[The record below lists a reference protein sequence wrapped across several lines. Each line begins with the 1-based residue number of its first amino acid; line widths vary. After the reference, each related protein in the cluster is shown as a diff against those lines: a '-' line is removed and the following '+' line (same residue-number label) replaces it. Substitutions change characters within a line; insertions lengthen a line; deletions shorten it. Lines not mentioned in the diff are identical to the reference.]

1 LGPAVGTLIH
11 VNVREFSISIFTHGG
26 RRKKEQTMRAILLA
40 CAAALLFTALAQAQ
54 TGTPNG
60 GYVRTPGALW
70 CRHLLLRR
78 DLRTWLIH
86 LATPTSV
93 LHPATQTSTRRR
105 YDNSI
110 TCTATP
116 SRLADKIEKT
126 STPRLFLPPWS
137 VEELDACF
145 PPSRRVPICLN

>member
-1 LGPAVGTLIH
+1 MGDTSGRPA
-11 VNVREFSISIFTHGG
+11 
-26 RRKKEQTMRAILLA
+26 
-40 CAAALLFTALAQAQ
+40 
-54 TGTPNG
+54 
-60 GYVRTPGALW
+60 ALW

-137 VEELDACF
+137 VEELDACLVDRV
-145 PPSRRVPICLN
+145 RRVPLLFFGHFVPVRGKGFAKTGK

>member
-60 GYVRTPGALW
+60 GARAAPVEAMVGPPAGVSLS
-70 CRHLLLRR
+70 LLF
-78 DLRTWLIH
+78 
-86 LATPTSV
+86 A
-93 LHPATQTSTRRR
+93 
-105 YDNSI
+105 
-110 TCTATP
+110 
-116 SRLADKIEKT
+116 
-126 STPRLFLPPWS
+126 
-137 VEELDACF
+137 
-145 PPSRRVPICLN
+145 

>member
-60 GYVRTPGALW
+60 GYIRTPGGFMVPASPSPQGSPYVANPPSYPYV
-70 CRHLLLRR
+70 RPAPGYPNINAPSLRQQYY
-78 DLRTWLIH
+78 LYGY
-86 LATPTSV
+86 P
-93 LHPATQTSTRRR
+93 Q
-105 YDNSI
+105 
-110 TCTATP
+110 
-116 SRLADKIEKT
+116 
-126 STPRLFLPPWS
+126 
-137 VEELDACF
+137 
-145 PPSRRVPICLN
+145 PPSR